1 MLKILLEQKVR
12 FLVVDI
18 WAGLWRKKAYQFLA
32 VDIWAGLRPDN
43 FLKRS
48 PWETLEANV

>member
-1 MLKILLEQKVR
+1 MLAEQKVR

-18 WAGLWRKKAYQFLA
+18 WAGLWQKKAYQFLV
-32 VDIWAGLRPDN
+32 VDIWAGLRPDT

-48 PWETLEANV
+48 PWETIEANV